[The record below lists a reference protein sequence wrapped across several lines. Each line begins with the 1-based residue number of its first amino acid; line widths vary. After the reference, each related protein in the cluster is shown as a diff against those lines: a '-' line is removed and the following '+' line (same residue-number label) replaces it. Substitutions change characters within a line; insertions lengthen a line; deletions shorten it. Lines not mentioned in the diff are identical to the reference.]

1 MDFCLIDWLLWMLF
15 VQHLLLPCHYNTV
28 SFLQPF
34 IPTFCD
40 RVVRVSSRQP
50 LAPRAGRR
58 LRPCQWDDSTD
69 SAIGSG
75 SPNESQPRN
84 ICWHYWERETF
95 LPTGVTGR
103 MWTCSLPP
111 WRESLPE
118 KEGNKEEKLARVS
131 ESFLIPSSE
140 HLHQVV
146 PEDKLDFSITSVNNF
161 PLVCMTSVSDTC
173 N

>member
-1 MDFCLIDWLLWMLF
+1 MDVVCTTFTTPLSLQHSKLSPGIHPHFLRSCGQGVFPAAPRSKSRQATQALPMRQLHRFSDWLW
-15 VQHLLLPCHYNTV
+15 
-28 SFLQPF
+28 
-34 IPTFCD
+34 
-40 RVVRVSSRQP
+40 
-50 LAPRAGRR
+50 
-58 LRPCQWDDSTD
+58 W
-69 SAIGSG
+69 
-75 SPNESQPRN
+75 PNESLPGN
-84 ICWHYWERETF
+84 ICWNYWERKTF